1 MLHKIMKS
9 FSKGISIL
17 CGAMV
22 GILLVINLAAVI
34 MRYIFSSPLF
44 WCEEVSLLLFAWF
57 VALALIPLTYQRR
70 GIALDFF
77 VDLMPIGI
85 KKTLGILV
93 DIFCAGMLMIV
104 TCFGIQLMQ
113 RSLYRF
119 TPILLIPY
127 RYIYLSM
134 VVAMSVS
141 SVIHLFYAVEDTLKL
156 IRDRRGSKIC

>member
-1 MLHKIMKS
+1 MLHKILKS
-9 FSKGISIL
+9 FCGGISIL

-22 GILLVINLAAVI
+22 GTLLVINLAAVI
-34 MRYIFSSPLF
+34 MRYVFSNPLF

-77 VDLMPIGI
+77 VDLLAPKVRKMIRI
-85 KKTLGILV
+85 VVDMFCAALLGIV
-93 DIFCAGMLMIV
+93 A
-104 TCFGIQLMQ
+104 CFGIELMK

-134 VVAMSVS
+134 VVSMAIS
-141 SVIHLFYAVEDTLKL
+141 SAIHLFYAIEDAVKL
-156 IRDRRGSKIC
+156 IRERGCETC

>member
-1 MLHKIMKS
+1 VIHKALKWLSEII
-9 FSKGISIL
+9 GIL
-17 CGAMV
+17 CGVMV

-34 MRYIFSSPLF
+34 MRYVFSNPLF

-77 VDLMPIGI
+77 VDLLPTTPRKILHI
-85 KKTLGILV
+85 VVDALGAVLLI
-93 DIFCAGMLMIV
+93 IV
-104 TCFGIQLMQ
+104 AYFGVQLMQ

-119 TPILLIPY
+119 TPILRIPY

-141 SVIHLFYAVEDTLKL
+141 AVIHLLYAVEDAVMLILK
-156 IRDRRGSKIC
+156 KQEV